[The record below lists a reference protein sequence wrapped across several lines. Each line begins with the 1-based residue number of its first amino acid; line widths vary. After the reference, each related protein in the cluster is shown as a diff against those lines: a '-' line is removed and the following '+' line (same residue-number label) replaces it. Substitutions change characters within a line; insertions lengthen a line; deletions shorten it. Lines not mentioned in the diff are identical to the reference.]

1 MTSGQKTAVSLLT
14 STILFAAFAVLA
26 FTGLFSVI
34 DARFY
39 EPGKLSQIQKH
50 LDTVSENYNEYIE
63 TLESRFGK
71 SENSFLKQKCVKSYI
86 ENNPSDD
93 DVRIRSKMSGDLF
106 SQTPGLL
113 GMRLIDKNGTSI
125 HYSTFSTD
133 VLNRSSEV
141 VAYKNYSDAITLTG
155 EKEIPFEKINSPDTY
170 STGGISCTTI
180 FDGRDNR
187 IVVSFPFYD
196 SYSAYRGSFVFY
208 VNANDFNRVLLS
220 KKLITFGDTGS
231 LVSGLNL
238 EDEKKDTE
246 YKSGFVFGIPVVGR
260 EIFEKEIL
268 SRWEQGLTNPEKI
281 VYSSIE
287 NTFDVKEYD
296 ASAKDQK
303 AKNHYWVLVSSTKTP
318 FGHIGGVYP
327 DEVFAMRDSVKI
339 LLLICIFVTL
349 FLVVFLCINLKQDD
363 MVVIR
368 ERIRRLQL
376 GIVSEYLKKKENVD
390 WKVVSGKIA
399 ERRQDVTLEII
410 RSLGRKG
417 KKYDKEVNE
426 LVNKSWDELLAAMS
440 VQIRK
445 ENEEG
450 FSNSAE
456 IKKMLEELL
465 SSGSIKVQAVG
476 GTAPG
481 ATSAEMP
488 KPVAKAA
495 AAKPVPVEVQELSDS
510 DEVEEL
516 DDVEKLDEVE
526 EVAEAESV
534 EDAEAVEDLEEVE
547 ELSDAEAVEDLE
559 EAEPVEDA
567 EAVEDLEEVEEVSDA
582 EAVEEIE
589 TAEPIEDA
597 EEDTETVEVEDL
609 IEETSAPDV
618 VNEEELSEIKEEIS
632 DVTEDVVLDDIPQ
645 YEHHAP
651 ETEISSSDDVERI
664 NREVVRTDKTYNNE
678 DDQVIDNFTVDAPD
692 FSALDEIEYGMLDD
706 VPLTPVEEEIL
717 EESEEVSLDDFD
729 VKFEEQQQ
737 FEEEIG
743 FGSVENVNAEK
754 SAEDIK
760 FDVEPAKLDF
770 EAIDEPVKI
779 NLGKTAFDKDIL
791 GESSF
796 SIKSI
801 QNEVTSQAMTAED
814 DIVELTDCDLNVPF
828 TLTQFGSIAAEPE
841 IIEPYIEVIKE
852 DENGVFEIH
861 ADGNEQK
868 PLDMNFKELVDSVL
882 R

>member
-141 VAYKNYSDAITLTG
+141 VAYKNYPDAITLTG

-287 NTFDVKEYD
+287 NTFDVSEYD
-296 ASAKDQK
+296 ASAKDKK

-327 DEVFAMRDSVKI
+327 DEVFAMSDSVKI

-445 ENEEG
+445 ESEEG

-476 GTAPG
+476 GTAP
-481 ATSAEMP
+481 AEASAEMP
-488 KPVAKAA
+488 KPVAKPA

-516 DDVEKLDEVE
+516 DDVEELDEVE
-526 EVAEAESV
+526 EVADAELV
-534 EDAEAVEDLEEVE
+534 EDAD
-547 ELSDAEAVEDLE
+547 AVEDLE

-582 EAVEEIE
+582 EAVEEVE
-589 TAEPIEDA
+589 TVESVEEVTDA
-597 EEDTETVEVEDL
+597 VEVEDF

-618 VNEEELSEIKEEIS
+618 VNEEELTEIKEEIS

-645 YEHHAP
+645 HEHHSP
-651 ETEISSSDDVERI
+651 ESEINSIEDVERI
-664 NREVVRTDKTYNNE
+664 NREVVRTDKTYNSE

-692 FSALDEIEYGMLDD
+692 FSALDDIEYGMLDD
-706 VPLTPVEEEIL
+706 VPLTPVEEEVL
-717 EESEEVSLDDFD
+717 EESEEISLDDFD

-754 SAEDIK
+754 STEEIK

-770 EAIDEPVKI
+770 ESIDKPVKI
-779 NLGKTAFDKDIL
+779 NFGKTAFDKDIL

-828 TLTQFGSIAAEPE
+828 TLTQFGSTAEEPE
-841 IIEPYIEVIKE
+841 TIEPYVEVIKE

>member
-1 MTSGQKTAVSLLT
+1 MTSGQKTAVSLLV
-14 STILFAAFAVLA
+14 STVLFAAFALVA

-63 TLESRFGK
+63 TLENRFGK
-71 SENSFLKQKCVKSYI
+71 SENSFLKQKSVKSYI
-86 ENNPSDD
+86 DGKPSDD
-93 DVRIRSKMSGDLF
+93 DVRNRSKMSGDLF

-133 VLNRSSEV
+133 VLSRTSEIV
-141 VAYKNYSDAITLTG
+141 SYKNYSESITLSG
-155 EKEIPFEKINSPDTY
+155 EKEIPFEKINSPDSY
-170 STGGISCTTI
+170 STSGTVCNTI

-187 IVVSFPFYD
+187 IIVSFPFYD

-231 LVSGLNL
+231 LVSGLNP
-238 EDEKKDTE
+238 EDEKKESD

-268 SRWEQGLTNPEKI
+268 SRWEKGLTNPEKI

-296 ASAKDQK
+296 ASAKDK
-303 AKNHYWVLVSSTKTP
+303 KERNHYWVLVSSTKTP

-327 DEVFAMRDSVKI
+327 DEVFAMSESIKI

-363 MVVIR
+363 MIVIR

-476 GTAPG
+476 GSAQNVSPVTP
-481 ATSAEMP
+481 SAENIP
-488 KPVAKAA
+488 ASSGKS
-495 AAKPVPVEVQELSDS
+495 KPVPVQVKDLSDS
-510 DEVEEL
+510 EEVEEL
-516 DDVEKLDEVE
+516 DDVEELDEVE
-526 EVAEAESV
+526 ELTDAEEVSEAET
-534 EDAEAVEDLEEVE
+534 VE
-547 ELSDAEAVEDLE
+547 ELD
-559 EAEPVEDA
+559 EAEELTDA
-567 EAVEDLEEVEEVSDA
+567 EEVSDA
-582 EAVEEIE
+582 E
-589 TAEPIEDA
+589 TAEELDEA
-597 EEDTETVEVEDL
+597 ESVSEEV
-609 IEETSAPDV
+609 T
-618 VNEEELSEIKEEIS
+618 
-632 DVTEDVVLDDIPQ
+632 LDDIPQ
-645 YEHHAP
+645 HEKHSP
-651 ETEISSSDDVERI
+651 DSELETNADVETINRAASKTEKTYDSDD
-664 NREVVRTDKTYNNE
+664 
-678 DDQVIDNFTVDAPD
+678 DQIIDNFTVDAPD
-692 FSALDEIEYGMLDD
+692 FSSLDQVEYGTLDD
-706 VPLTPVEEEIL
+706 VDLTPVIKEDASD
-717 EESEEVSLDDFD
+717 SEEVALDDFD
-729 VKFEEQQQ
+729 VSFEDVKQ

-743 FGSVENVNAEK
+743 FGAPQNVSNEQ
-754 SAEDIK
+754 SDNSLK
-760 FDVEPAKLDF
+760 FDIEPEVPSFASV
-770 EAIDEPVKI
+770 DEKVSVNFGNKSF
-779 NLGKTAFDKDIL
+779 GKDIL

-796 SIKSI
+796 SIKNI
-801 QNEVTSQAMTAED
+801 QDEVSSQSMSAED
-814 DIVELTDCDLNVPF
+814 DVVELTDCDLNVPF
-828 TLTQFGSIAAEPE
+828 TLTQFGSTVLKPE
-841 IIEPYIEVIKE
+841 TISPYVEVIKE
-852 DENGVFEIH
+852 DDDGVFAIHSEGQEI
-861 ADGNEQK
+861 A
-868 PLDMNFKELVDSVL
+868 PADMNFKELVDSVL

>member
-14 STILFAAFAVLA
+14 SVVLFAAFALLA

-39 EPGKLSQIQKH
+39 EPGKLTQIQNH

-71 SENSFLKQKCVKSYI
+71 SDNSFLKQKSVASYI
-86 ENNPSDD
+86 ENKPTDD

-133 VLNRSSEV
+133 VLSRTSEIV
-141 VAYKNYSDAITLTG
+141 SYKNYTDAITLSG
-155 EKEIPFEKINSPDTY
+155 EKELPFEKVNSPDSY
-170 STGGISCTTI
+170 ATGGTSCTTL

-187 IVVSFPFYD
+187 IIVSFPFYD
-196 SYSAYRGSFVFY
+196 RYSAYRGSFVFY

-231 LVSGLNL
+231 LVSGLNV
-238 EDEKKDTE
+238 EDGKKDTD

-296 ASAKDQK
+296 ASAHDKK

-327 DEVFAMRDSVKI
+327 DEVFAMSDSVKI
-339 LLLICIFVTL
+339 LLLLCIFVTL

-440 VQIRK
+440 VQIKK
-445 ENEEG
+445 ESEDG
-450 FSNSAE
+450 LSNSAE

-476 GTAPG
+476 GA
-481 ATSAEMP
+481 AIQSDAAEVSETV
-488 KPVAKAA
+488 PVAK
-495 AAKPVPVEVQELSDS
+495 AKPVPVEVKDLSDEGEVEEL

-516 DDVEKLDEVE
+516 SDAE
-526 EVAEAESV
+526 EIT
-534 EDAEAVEDLEEVE
+534 DAEAVEDLEEVE
-547 ELSDAEAVEDLE
+547 
-559 EAEPVEDA
+559 
-567 EAVEDLEEVEEVSDA
+567 DA
-582 EAVEEIE
+582 EAVEEIGD
-589 TAEPIEDA
+589 ADVVEDA
-597 EEDTETVEVEDL
+597 EAVDVAEFVEEAPEVAEPVEEVE
-609 IEETSAPDV
+609 APEVIDDKEV
-618 VNEEELSEIKEEIS
+618 TEITEELSDEM
-632 DVTEDVVLDDIPQ
+632 EDVSIEDLPK
-645 YEHHAP
+645 YELHAP
-651 ETEISSSDDVERI
+651 EAEIETKEDVEKL
-664 NREVVRTDKTYNNE
+664 NRESIRADKTYNSE
-678 DDQVIDNFTVDAPD
+678 DDQIIDNFTA
-692 FSALDEIEYGMLDD
+692 SALDFSSLDDIDYGMLDD
-706 VPLTPVEEEIL
+706 VPLTPVEKEVAAEEEEISVD
-717 EESEEVSLDDFD
+717 EFGVSFDEVEQFD
-729 VKFEEQQQ
+729 
-737 FEEEIG
+737 EEIG
-743 FGSVENVNAEK
+743 FGSVDNVNAEK
-754 SAEDIK
+754 TDEQVK
-760 FDVEPAKLDF
+760 FDVEPEAPDF
-770 EAIDEPVKI
+770 EDIDKPVKVHF
-779 NLGKTAFDKDIL
+779 GKKQFGQDLL
-791 GESSF
+791 GESSY
-796 SIKSI
+796 SIKNI
-801 QNEVTSQAMTAED
+801 QDEVSSQAMPAED

-828 TLTQFGSIAAEPE
+828 ALTQFGSVAEEPE
-841 IIEPYIEVIKE
+841 EISPFVDVIKE
-852 DENGVFEIH
+852 DENGVFEI
-861 ADGNEQK
+861 DTEGQEQA
-868 PLDMNFKELVDSVL
+868 PLDMNFKELVDSVMNNDD
-882 R
+882 